1 MVGAVVLLTAAGGYA
16 IGRELFRPRQRVVQP
31 IAFSHEK
38 HVGELEMECTQ
49 CHEFVESG
57 KHAGLPA
64 LTTCLDCHEEALTE
78 NPEELKI
85 QTLAQ
90 DGENDVFRKLFRL
103 ADHAFYSHRAHVG
116 GAGLP
121 CETCHGAI
129 AQSTAPPERPL
140 IRISMGFCIDCH
152 EKSGASTDCTR
163 CQH

>member
-1 MVGAVVLLTAAGGYA
+1 MIQDALKRVAVFLTLLLALTALGV
-16 IGRELFRPRQRVVQP
+16 LFTMP
-31 IAFSHEK
+31 SHAQ
-38 HVGELEMECTQ
+38 T
-49 CHEFVESG
+49 
-57 KHAGLPA
+57 ADD
-64 LTTCLDCHEEALTE
+64 CLDCHEEALTE

-85 QTLAQ
+85 QKLAQ
-90 DGENDVFRKLFRL
+90 EGENDVFRKLFRL

-140 IRISMGFCIDCH
+140 IRISMDFCIDCH

-163 CQH
+163 CHH